1 MSLMPFGPL
10 PHCGRLL
17 YRADGLSCSCPA
29 CPGDFNVTMAPPP
42 CIAHPSRSTPV
53 FMVCLHVSFVF
64 LFSFLSDLAVAADF
78 SETEFNV
85 NVNVS
90 VAEDLKGERKG

>member
-1 MSLMPFGPL
+1 
-10 PHCGRLL
+10 
-17 YRADGLSCSCPA
+17 
-29 CPGDFNVTMAPPP
+29 
-42 CIAHPSRSTPV
+42 
-53 FMVCLHVSFVF
+53 MVCLHISFVF